1 MCYIGRFWMFVA
13 RMVGCFVL
21 EIVYPQSQNPL
32 ILVFGALSEVTGSV
46 GDKSVYWSRMS
57 DLFAWNVCSS

>member
-1 MCYIGRFWMFVA
+1 MVA
-13 RMVGCFVL
+13 RFEEGFVSD
-21 EIVYPQSQNPL
+21 VVCPL
-32 ILVFGALSEVTGSV
+32 PPNQLKSVFGALSEVTGSV